1 MQTFTL
7 DHRLEADSLPLCR
20 LSLCQVRLMND
31 SRWPWL
37 VLAPMREGAVELHD
51 LPPADASA
59 AFAETLR
66 AGAALKSVTGALKI
80 NTAAIGNI
88 VRQLHIHVVA
98 RNEGDPNW
106 PAPVWGFGARVP
118 YVDGQGEALGRRIR
132 ALLIEPEDKS

>member
-7 DHRLEADSLPLCR
+7 DPRLEADSLPLGR
-20 LSLCQVRLMND
+20 LSLCEVRLMND

-37 VLAPMREGAVELHD
+37 VLVPMRQGAVELHD
-51 LPPADASA
+51 LPPADAASA
-59 AFAETLR
+59 FEDSLR
-66 AGAALKSVTGALKI
+66 AGAALKGATGAAKI

-106 PAPVWGFGARVP
+106 PGPVWGHGTREPYLQGAR
-118 YVDGQGEALGRRIR
+118 DSLERRIR
-132 ALLIEPEDKS
+132 ALLFEPEGKS